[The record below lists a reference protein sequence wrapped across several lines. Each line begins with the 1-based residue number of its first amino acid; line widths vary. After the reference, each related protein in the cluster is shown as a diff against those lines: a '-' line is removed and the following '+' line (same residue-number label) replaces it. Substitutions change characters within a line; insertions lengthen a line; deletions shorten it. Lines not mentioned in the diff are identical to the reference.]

1 MRFETLPPW
10 QLTQMPFVFFLPSH
24 PKQESQRLTT
34 WSMNL
39 MGPNLFI
46 LPSAQVNNVLAAV
59 PLELM

>member
-1 MRFETLPPW
+1 MAMNSNAFC
-10 QLTQMPFVFFLPSH
+10 VFLPSH

-39 MGPNLFI
+39 MGPNLFL
-46 LPSAQVNNVLAAV
+46 LPGAQVNNALAAA